1 MKISSMNVYLIGYFM
16 KVGSQAKVMSKNN
29 SIVTVTKGPKVNLT
43 MRHIIL
49 PMPHII
55 LGMNE

>member
-1 MKISSMNVYLIGYFM
+1 MNVYLIGYFM

-29 SIVTVTKGPKVNLT
+29 SIVTVTKGPKVNLP
-43 MRHIIL
+43 MPHIIL

-55 LGMNE
+55 LGINE